1 MSKQPLSEDPGPLTP
16 ENVRE
21 RLGARI
27 RWLRGERGLSQGDL
41 AARCG
46 VHVAELSKWERGKRG
61 PSLEGLVK
69 LADGLELTL
78 PELLDVQDR
87 SPSTELE
94 RVVGALR
101 DQPEPVQ
108 RLARRLVQALT
119 RED

>member
-1 MSKQPLSEDPGPLTP
+1 
-16 ENVRE
+16 
-21 RLGARI
+21 I

-78 PELLDVQDR
+78 SELLDVQDR